1 MSAVDSQIS
10 LSLENVSVEFHI
22 YNSTGRS
29 LKKQLVR
36 ASTGGRI
43 SSETGHVVVQALKN
57 LTLCL
62 EHGDRVGVVGH
73 NGAGKTTLL
82 RVMAGVYEPTS
93 GNVAAHGRVTSLFD
107 VGLGIDPEATGYEN
121 IYLRG
126 ALLGMRR
133 REIDTVKDEI
143 AEFTELGDYLDV
155 PVRTYSSGMTLRLAF
170 AVSTC
175 MSPDILLMD
184 EFLAVGDAHF
194 MHRAEERL
202 NRMVSRAGIMVL
214 ASHSIE
220 LVARLC
226 NKAMWM
232 HAGQIRMSGAV
243 DQVLSQYARD
253 A

>member
-1 MSAVDSQIS
+1 MSTMGSEIFLA
-10 LSLENVSVEFHI
+10 LEDVSVEFHI

-43 SSETGHVVVQALKN
+43 SAETGHVVVQALKTVS
-57 LTLCL
+57 LFF
-62 EHGDRVGVVGH
+62 EHGDRVGLVGH

-93 GNVAAHGRVTSLFD
+93 GNVTANGRITSLFD
-107 VGLGIDPEATGYEN
+107 VGLGIDTEATGYEN

-126 ALLGMRR
+126 SMLGMRR
-133 REIDTVKDEI
+133 REIDAAKAEI

-170 AVSTC
+170 AVCTC
-175 MSPDILLMD
+175 TSPDILLMD

-202 NRMVSRAGIMVL
+202 NRMVNRAGIMVL
-214 ASHSIE
+214 ATHSTE
-220 LVARLC
+220 LMARLC
-226 NKAMWM
+226 NKAIWLE
-232 HAGQIRMSGAV
+232 AGQIRMAGRV
-243 DQVLSQYARD
+243 DEVLERYTREA
-253 A
+253 